1 MDKLWKAS
9 GCPCCNGTGYSR
21 RKAVYELMEVDEEVK
36 FMITDNVLPKEIR
49 TYQKKRG
56 FRSLKENVVQMAIQG
71 ETSMEEA
78 EKIIYSAE

>member
-1 MDKLWKAS
+1 M
-9 GCPCCNGTGYSR
+9 
-21 RKAVYELMEVDEEVK
+21 K

-56 FRSLKENVVQMAIQG
+56 FRSLKENVVQMAIHG

-78 EKIIYSAE
+78 EKILYSAE